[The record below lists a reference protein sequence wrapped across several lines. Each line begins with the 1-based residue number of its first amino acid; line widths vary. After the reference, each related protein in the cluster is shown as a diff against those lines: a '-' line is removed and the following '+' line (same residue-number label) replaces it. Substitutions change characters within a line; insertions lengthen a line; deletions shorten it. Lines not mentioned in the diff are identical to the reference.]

1 MTNPQGQQYASSQPG
16 YPGHQPD
23 QPPQYHPGQYQQA
36 PYQAAPHQP
45 GPPNYLAWSII
56 SIFLFWPVA
65 IAAIIKSTSVD
76 RLWAEG
82 HFDLARQAS
91 RTTRTLCIVCTILF
105 VILVGLVVMFL
116 IMAAA
121 AVSQLPNVV
130 TDIPQIPD
138 LPIR

>member
-1 MTNPQGQQYASSQPG
+1 MTNPQGPQYAPVQQG
-16 YPGHQPD
+16 YQGYA
-23 QPPQYHPGQYQQA
+23 PPMP
-36 PYQAAPHQP
+36 PREP

-82 HFDLARQAS
+82 HFELARQAS
-91 RTTRTLCIVCTILF
+91 RTTKTLCIVSTILF
-105 VILVGLVVMFL
+105 VVLIGLVVMFL

-130 TDIPQIPD
+130 TDLPQIPD